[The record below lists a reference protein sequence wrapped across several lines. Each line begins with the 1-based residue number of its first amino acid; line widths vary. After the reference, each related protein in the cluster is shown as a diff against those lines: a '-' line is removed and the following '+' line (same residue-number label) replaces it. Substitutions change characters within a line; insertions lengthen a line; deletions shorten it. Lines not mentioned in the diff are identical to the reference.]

1 MAITLTRDF
10 KATVRARV
18 QTDPEF
24 REARLMEGLEAMRSG
39 ADTAPLLMELIWMFG
54 PSGIEE
60 LRDTE
65 PICAE
70 PE

>member
-1 MAITLTRDF
+1 MSNGSDTRLQI
-10 KATVRARV
+10 

-24 REARLMEGLEAMRSG
+24 REALRKKGLDAMRSG
-39 ADTAPLLMELIWMFG
+39 AEPGPSPKELIWMFG

-65 PICAE
+65 PICSE

>member
-1 MAITLTRDF
+1 MALTRDF
-10 KATVRARV
+10 KDTVRARV

-24 REARLMEGLEAMRSG
+24 REALLKEGLEAMRSG
-39 ADTAPLLMELIWMFG
+39 ADTAPLLMELICVFS
-54 PSGIEE
+54 PSDIEE

-65 PICAE
+65 PRCAE

>member
-1 MAITLTRDF
+1 MALTRDF
-10 KATVRARV
+10 KDTVRTRF

-24 REARLMEGLEAMRSG
+24 REALLKEGLGAMRPG
-39 ADTAPLLMELIWMFG
+39 ADADPLLMELIWMFG

-60 LRDTE
+60 LRNTE
-65 PICAE
+65 PRCAE

>member
-1 MAITLTRDF
+1 MALTRDF
-10 KATVRARV
+10 KDTVRARV

-24 REARLMEGLEAMRSG
+24 REALLKEGLEAMRSG
-39 ADTAPLLMELIWMFG
+39 TDADPLLMVLIRMFG

-65 PICAE
+65 PRCAD